1 MEKFSKNVAILNF
14 FKSQLIRGRRCQYY
28 ISRSRAGFDHDSI
41 TCKLANFK
49 SEIHE
54 IIVENKIKNKNKMK
68 SPIKMKKVLKKRNVS
83 AWFFVVGST
92 RHVEQEQQRTQKK
105 TGKGLRR
112 RRK

>member
-1 MEKFSKNVAILNF
+1 
-14 FKSQLIRGRRCQYY
+14 
-28 ISRSRAGFDHDSI
+28 
-41 TCKLANFK
+41 
-49 SEIHE
+49 
-54 IIVENKIKNKNKMK
+54 MK